1 MMLVNES
8 EDAQVDGGAGRRA
21 GTILCL
27 DWKSTSCEYSK
38 LNPFAVFSDDI
49 LRPINDF
56 SSNSISSSSAATAA
70 AAHMPSF
77 HTHFPPSPSL
87 KSFAATAEMDAL
99 PSNVTGPS
107 TILDPA
113 QLQSSRVW
121 FNFIFNLK
129 QLLPN
134 AQICNRSR
142 SIPSIIHA

>member
-1 MMLVNES
+1 MLVNES

-99 PSNVTGPS
+99 PSSTATGLS
-107 TILDPA
+107 AILDPA
-113 QLQSSRVW
+113 QLRVR
-121 FNFIFNLK
+121 FNPSQLQPQIIVRSVAEWANL
-129 QLLPN
+129 
-134 AQICNRSR
+134 
-142 SIPSIIHA
+142 

>member
-99 PSNVTGPS
+99 PSSTATGLS
-107 TILDPA
+107 AILDPA
-113 QLQSSRVW
+113 QLRVR
-121 FNFIFNLK
+121 FNPSQLQPQIIVRSVAEWANL
-129 QLLPN
+129 
-134 AQICNRSR
+134 
-142 SIPSIIHA
+142 

>member
-77 HTHFPPSPSL
+77 RTHFPPSPSL

-99 PSNVTGPS
+99 PSSTATGLS
-107 TILDPA
+107 AILDPA
-113 QLQSSRVW
+113 QLRVR
-121 FNFIFNLK
+121 FNPSQLQPQIIVRSVAEWANL
-129 QLLPN
+129 
-134 AQICNRSR
+134 
-142 SIPSIIHA
+142 